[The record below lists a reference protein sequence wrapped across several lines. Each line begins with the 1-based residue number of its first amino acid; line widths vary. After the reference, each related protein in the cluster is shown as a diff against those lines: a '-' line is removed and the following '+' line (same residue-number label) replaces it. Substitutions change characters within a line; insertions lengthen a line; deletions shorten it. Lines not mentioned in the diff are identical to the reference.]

1 MCMHRCVID
10 CSHFGSTLGDQCTQ
24 VGQEVCEASST
35 TDKSVISCL
44 TRPGR
49 TCLREKQPSGVHG
62 SISHVGGRR
71 ILMPSETLLYHF
83 GFELTSFVESNSA
96 GAQSKGGES
105 KPLSF
110 HQDWW
115 THQVMMKTEQFCICS
130 RFSSKW
136 SWTKGRI
143 QMNKAGWTLRRRD
156 RCELWV
162 NNIGHILFTH
172 CIAYSVCG
180 AFGHI

>member
-1 MCMHRCVID
+1 MCAGVCVCACVHAYLIVAI
-10 CSHFGSTLGDQCTQ
+10 LAQLW
-24 VGQEVCEASST
+24 
-35 TDKSVISCL
+35 VISARKLAKRSVKHLAQRTNLACL
-44 TRPGR
+44 TCPER

-71 ILMPSETLLYHF
+71 ILMPSETK
-83 GFELTSFVESNSA
+83 FELTSFVESNSA

-105 KPLSF
+105 KPVSF
-110 HQDWW
+110 HLDWW
-115 THQVMMKTEQFCICS
+115 TQVMKTEQFCICS

-136 SWTKGRI
+136 TWTKGRI
-143 QMNKAGWTLRRRD
+143 RMNKAGWTLRRRD